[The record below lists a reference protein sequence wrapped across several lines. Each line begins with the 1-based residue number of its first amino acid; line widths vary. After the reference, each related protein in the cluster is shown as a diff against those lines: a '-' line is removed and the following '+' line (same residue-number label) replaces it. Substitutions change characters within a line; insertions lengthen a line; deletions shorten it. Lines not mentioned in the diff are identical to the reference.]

1 MKNLRIAAAVI
12 GLLTAFPVIGLAQA
26 SAATP
31 PGSAMSA
38 KAETQA
44 PATSTNATVHATK
57 GVVKFIDANRLVI
70 KRTPQNGREMTFV
83 LKPSTERSGDVKVGS
98 TVDIRYRS
106 DTEQRIATAVTVV
119 HANQGPFGHGSPQ

>member
-1 MKNLRIAAAVI
+1 MKNLRIAAAVV
-12 GLLTAFPVIGLAQA
+12 GLLTALHVIGLAQA
-26 SAATP
+26 SIATP
-31 PGSAMSA
+31 PRNVMSA

-44 PATSTNATVHATK
+44 RAMNTNATVHATT

-83 LKPSTERSGDVKVGS
+83 LNPSTERSGDVKVGS

-106 DTEQRIATAVTVV
+106 DADQRIATAVTVV
-119 HANQGPFGHGSPQ
+119 HTNQGPFAHGSPQ